1 MRCARALHSST
12 LARRCHP
19 HTHLARRAPAH
30 ARDAPNLVPFT
41 ARASQEFE
49 AIKSK
54 LEEMEQEAEKLK
66 KMQDEVEEQM
76 LGPGGEVLDQAAA
89 DEIDTRSIYIGNVD
103 YAATPEELHEHFQA
117 VGTVNRVTIL
127 CDKFRN
133 PKGYAYI
140 EFAEKEA
147 VDTSLSLNDS
157 IFKGRPLKVTAKRT
171 NVFGFNRGRGGG
183 GRGHGPAPRGGRGG
197 RGFHPYAR
205 GGGRR
210 GGGGGRRGG
219 FRGGGGGG
227 GGGYY

>member
-1 MRCARALHSST
+1 MDDAELEAQ
-12 LARRCHP
+12 LA
-19 HTHLARRAPAH
+19 AAADG
-30 ARDAPNLVPFT
+30 DAMGDLNGDPVDE
-41 ARASQEFE
+41 EFE

-76 LGPGGEVLDQAAA
+76 LGPGGEIQDQAAA
-89 DEIDTRSIYIGNVD
+89 DEIDMRSIYVGNVD
-103 YAATPEELHEHFQA
+103 YTATPEELHEHFQS

-147 VDTSLSLNDS
+147 VETSLSLNDS

-171 NVFGFNRGRGGG
+171 NVFGFNRGRGRGG
-183 GRGHGPAPRGGRGG
+183 GYGAAPRGRGAA

-205 GGGRR
+205 GGFRGR
-210 GGGGGRRGG
+210 GGGRRGG
-219 FRGGGGGG
+219 FRGGAAAGAAG

>member
-1 MRCARALHSST
+1 M
-12 LARRCHP
+12 
-19 HTHLARRAPAH
+19 
-30 ARDAPNLVPFT
+30 
-41 ARASQEFE
+41 
-49 AIKSK
+49 KSK

-76 LGPGGEVLDQAAA
+76 PGGGEAIDQAAQN
-89 DEIDTRSIYIGNVD
+89 EIDMRSIYVGNVD
-103 YAATPEELHEHFQA
+103 YSATPEELNEHFQN

-147 VDTSLSLNDS
+147 VETSLSLNES
-157 IFKGRPLKVTAKRT
+157 VFKGRPLKVSAKRT

-183 GRGHGPAPRGGRGG
+183 GGGGRGRGAGGHGPTFRGRGG

-210 GGGGGRRGG
+210 GGGHGR
-219 FRGGGGGG
+219 RGGGGGG
-227 GGGYY
+227 SGGGYY